1 MTDDRPS
8 LSAVSRDAA
17 KKNAQSHFTAS
28 QKRDLEV
35 RKEIALQQEA
45 SAAQITKLRALRLAK
60 EELARQE
67 CAKAGVMGEVSGK
80 KKR

>member
-8 LSAVSRDAA
+8 LPAVSRDAA
-17 KKNAQSHFTAS
+17 KKNAQSHFSAS
-28 QKRDLEV
+28 QKRDLEA

-45 SAAQITKLRALRLAK
+45 SAAQIAKLRALRLAK

-67 CAKAGVMGEVSGK
+67 CVKSGGAAGGSGK
-80 KKR
+80 KRR